1 MRIYSANNVFI
12 EVTRRCNMCCAHCL
26 RGDAESIDI
35 QEKYIDAFLDNFEKG
50 AYISSLT
57 FTGGEISLNIPAI
70 RYTLKAVKERGI
82 AVGSFYMVTNG
93 KAVDKMADLAMASLE
108 WWAYEDYFIKTGTYS
123 SKYEFRNAHIHNPKE
138 INEMGEYF
146 LFLNHLTCSMAS
158 PLNNRCFYGAN
169 TTNEWVVRE
178 YIKDK
183 ENNPTIY
190 NGLPLHTEYRV
201 FVDFD
206 TKEILG
212 ASPYWRSDVMKN
224 EFKKVSSPQ
233 ERHDYVVYKMHEDIL
248 NQRYHESVQTV
259 LAELKK
265 VIPRIEL
272 TGQWSVDVMRNGN
285 DYYIIDMALAENS
298 ALNDCVPKNLLRAYP
313 QQWLPGESN
322 S

>member
-1 MRIYSANNVFI
+1 MKKFIGTALVLCCLALPLAGCEDAISTVTSTTMSELEDIPNQILATPESAEMKPEYN
-12 EVTRRCNMCCAHCL
+12 
-26 RGDAESIDI
+26 
-35 QEKYIDAFLDNFEKG
+35 YI
-50 AYISSLT
+50 
-57 FTGGEISLNIPAI
+57 
-70 RYTLKAVKERGI
+70 
-82 AVGSFYMVTNG
+82 
-93 KAVDKMADLAMASLE
+93 
-108 WWAYEDYFIKTGTYS
+108 
-123 SKYEFRNAHIHNPKE
+123 H
-138 INEMGEYF
+138 
-146 LFLNHLTCSMAS
+146 HLTCSMAS

-248 NQRYHESVQTV
+248 NQRYHESIQTI

-298 ALNDCVPKNLLRAYP
+298 ALNDCVPSNRLRAYP

-322 S
+322 N